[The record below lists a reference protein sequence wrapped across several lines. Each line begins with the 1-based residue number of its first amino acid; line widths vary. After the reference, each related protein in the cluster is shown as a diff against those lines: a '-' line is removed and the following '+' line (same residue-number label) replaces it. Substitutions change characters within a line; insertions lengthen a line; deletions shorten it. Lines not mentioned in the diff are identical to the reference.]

1 MDLLLASEGEM
12 QVSMILTAIHEDEEY
27 EGVYHA
33 TYKIEGIS
41 EARSLSSRLGISIVV
56 DMPDPQPP
64 DVYAV
69 SVPEEEAQVN
79 EPKGKKR

>member
-1 MDLLLASEGEM
+1 M
-12 QVSMILTAIHEDEEY
+12 QVSMVLTAIHEDEEY

-33 TYKIEGIS
+33 SYRVEGIS
-41 EARSLSSRLGISIVV
+41 EARSLSSRLGLAMVI
-56 DMPDPQPP
+56 DLPDAQPP
-64 DVYAV
+64 DVYSV